1 MISVPPEIVLQI
13 IENVDDRYT
22 MLNCLL
28 LSRDF
33 KNDATRLLYRSVDLF
48 STTGELKKFRHA
60 IDANPQNAHHV
71 VHIAFAQ
78 VLSWAG
84 GCDDANYI
92 LSKLPNLRSL
102 KMALSDWRWE
112 GLLEY
117 LSPSVHCPWQLKTLI
132 WGAETTHG
140 PSALIVAHQGTLE
153 HIELHYDA
161 CRAIA
166 GSGTPL
172 RGLALPNLRSI
183 RLPLHIHPV
192 NLGLRARDWDGP
204 TFKGGEDDDDTCE
217 WNRTSMMPPIPPE
230 IVGEIIANV
239 DATATLFNC
248 LSVPRVFEHEVT
260 RVLYKSVTLSGK
272 QLGDFRRAIDANPQ
286 NALRVVSLT
295 IREAR
300 SESPDSYDDL
310 NYILSKLPNLKMLE
324 MFRTQW
330 TWESFQ
336 AFLGPSTRCPW
347 KLTASIWRD
356 DSSALGV
363 MLAHQDTL
371 EHIQL
376 YHWAC
381 HYVAIQRWSLRGLD
395 FPNLRSIRLP
405 HSTFKPVALGMR
417 VEDWKAAYTTI
428 LEEHDGYTVLWNR
441 CNSGSSAWY

>member
-13 IENVDDRYT
+13 IESVDDRYT

-28 LSRDF
+28 LSRSL

-60 IDANPQNAHHV
+60 IDANPQNVHHV

-117 LSPSVHCPWQLKTLI
+117 LGPSVHCPWQLKTLI

-140 PSALIVAHQGTLE
+140 PSALIAAHQGTLE

-192 NLGLRARDWDGP
+192 NLGLRAGDWEAVDGP
-204 TFKGGEDDDDTCE
+204 TFKGALILTRCLP
-217 WNRTSMMPPIPPE
+217 SPPE

-248 LSVPRVFEHEVT
+248 LSVSRVFEYEAT

-310 NYILSKLPNLKMLE
+310 NHILSKLPNLKTLE
-324 MFRTQW
+324 LFRTQW
-330 TWESFQ
+330 AWESFQ
-336 AFLGPSTRCPW
+336 AFLGPSMRCPW
-347 KLTASIWRD
+347 KLTALIWRD

-417 VEDWKAAYTTI
+417 VKDWKAAYTTI

-441 CNSGSSAWY
+441 RNSGSAWY